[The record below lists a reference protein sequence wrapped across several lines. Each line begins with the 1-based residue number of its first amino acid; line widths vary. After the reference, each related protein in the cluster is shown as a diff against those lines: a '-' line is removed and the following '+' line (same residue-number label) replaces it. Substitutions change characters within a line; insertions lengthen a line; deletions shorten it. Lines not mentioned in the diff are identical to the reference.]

1 MPARKIPAR
10 FTSTSTTSSPRS
22 WAGASAMRR
31 RPGWHGSR
39 TASSIRSKRKRTFLQ
54 KRVYLGEPYLHFAK
68 PLEAN
73 GFQTIL
79 SSADLI
85 IALDLVESV
94 HQQPA
99 IKEYVLL
106 SVDNDFQHLL
116 ERLGERSKIRV
127 ATIEAGAPCAATF
140 PPRAEIVFPVESL
153 KVALD
158 YRRPLS
164 RWRRAFGLV
173 RETAAGVRQRYKGL
187 VRRLRHRGE
196 RRWIRVAADHVAA
209 LAHETP
215 GLPLG
220 KDTVVRH
227 LTRLMPDVTSGRF
240 RSRGAYQELLRQ
252 MTEIRDDLRL
262 FEYPNGGI
270 AIMAEPREAAG
281 RDKAD

>member
-1 MPARKIPAR
+1 MPARKIPSALYVD
-10 FTSTSTTSSPRS
+10 FNNIV
-22 WAGASAMRR
+22 AKIVGGGFGDASAAWLAWLEDGQFD
-31 RPGWHGSR
+31 PN
-39 TASSIRSKRKRTFLQ
+39 KRKRTFLQ

-116 ERLGERSKIRV
+116 ERLGERGKARV
-127 ATIEAGAPCAATF
+127 ATIEPGAPCEATF
-140 PPRAEIVFPVESL
+140 PPRAEMVFPVESL
-153 KVALD
+153 RAALD
-158 YRRPLS
+158 YQRPLS
-164 RWRRAFGLV
+164 KWRRMFGLV
-173 RETAAGVRQRYKGL
+173 REAAAVVQQWYKGL

-227 LTRLMPDVTSGRF
+227 LTKLMPDITSGRF
-240 RSRGAYQELLRQ
+240 RSRRAYQQLLRQ

-270 AIMAEPREAAG
+270 AIMAEPRERAT
-281 RDKAD
+281 REKSD

>member
-1 MPARKIPAR
+1 MLGRPIPSALYIDFNNIAAKIVGGG
-10 FTSTSTTSSPRS
+10 F
-22 WAGASAMRR
+22 GDASAAWLAWLEDGQFDPDKRR
-31 RPGWHGSR
+31 
-39 TASSIRSKRKRTFLQ
+39 RTFLQ

-73 GFQTIL
+73 GFQTIP

-94 HQQPA
+94 HEQPA

-116 ERLGERSKIRV
+116 ERLGERGKVRV
-127 ATIEAGAPCAATF
+127 ATIEPGAPCAATF
-140 PPRAEIVFPVESL
+140 PPRAEMVFPVGML
-153 KVALD
+153 KAALD
-158 YRRPLS
+158 YKRPLS
-164 RWRRAFGLV
+164 AWRRVVGLV
-173 RETAAGVRQRYKGL
+173 RASAAGTRQRYKGL
-187 VRRLRHRGE
+187 VQRLRHRGE
-196 RRWIRVAADHVAA
+196 RRWIRIAANHVAK

-227 LTRLMPDVTSGRF
+227 LSKLMPDITSGRL
-240 RSRGAYQELLRQ
+240 RGRRAYQQLLRD

-270 AIMAEPREAAG
+270 AIMAEPREPTG
-281 RDKAD
+281 REKSD

>member
-1 MPARKIPAR
+1 MLGRPIPSALYVDFNNIVAKIVGGG
-10 FTSTSTTSSPRS
+10 F
-22 WAGASAMRR
+22 GDASAAWLAWLEDGQFD
-31 RPGWHGSR
+31 PSR
-39 TASSIRSKRKRTFLQ
+39 TKRTFLQ
-54 KRVYLGEPYLHFAK
+54 KRVYLGEPYLRFAK

-106 SVDNDFQHLL
+106 SVDNDFQYLL
-116 ERLGERSKIRV
+116 ERLGERGKLRV
-127 ATIEAGAPCAATF
+127 ATIEPGAPCEATF
-140 PPRAEIVFPVESL
+140 PPRAELVFPVESL
-153 KVALD
+153 KAALD

-164 RWRRAFGLV
+164 RWRRVAGLV
-173 RETAAGVRQRYKGL
+173 RETVVGAQQRYKGL

-240 RSRGAYQELLRQ
+240 RSRRAYQQLLRQ

-270 AIMAEPREAAG
+270 AIMAEPRDRTG
-281 RDKAD
+281 REKSD

>member
-1 MPARKIPAR
+1 MLGRKIPSALYVD
-10 FTSTSTTSSPRS
+10 FNNIV
-22 WAGASAMRR
+22 AKIVGGGFGDASAAWLAWLEDGQFD
-31 RPGWHGSR
+31 PN
-39 TASSIRSKRKRTFLQ
+39 KRKRTFLQ
-54 KRVYLGEPYLHFAK
+54 KRIYLGEPYLHFAK

-116 ERLGERSKIRV
+116 ERLGERGKIRV
-127 ATIEAGAPCAATF
+127 ATIEPGAPCEATF
-140 PPRAEIVFPVESL
+140 PPRAEMVFPVESL
-153 KVALD
+153 RAALD
-158 YRRPLS
+158 YQRPLS
-164 RWRRAFGLV
+164 RWRRMFGLV

-220 KDTVVRH
+220 RDTVVRH
-227 LTRLMPDVTSGRF
+227 LTRLMPVITSGRF
-240 RSRGAYQELLRQ
+240 RSRRAYHQLLRQ

-270 AIMAEPREAAG
+270 AIMAEPRERAG
-281 RDKAD
+281 REKSE

>member
-1 MPARKIPAR
+1 MRARKIPSALYVD
-10 FTSTSTTSSPRS
+10 FNNIV
-22 WAGASAMRR
+22 AKIVGGGFGDASAAWLAWLEDGQFD
-31 RPGWHGSR
+31 PKKG
-39 TASSIRSKRKRTFLQ
+39 KRTFLQ

-79 SSADLI
+79 SAADLI

-116 ERLGERSKIRV
+116 ERLGERGKARV
-127 ATIEAGAPCAATF
+127 ATIEPGAPCAATF
-140 PPRAEIVFPVESL
+140 PPRAEIVFAVESL
-153 KVALD
+153 RAALD
-158 YRRPLS
+158 YQRPLS
-164 RWRRAFGLV
+164 KWRRMSGFV
-173 RETAAGVRQRYKGL
+173 RETADSVRQRYKSL

-227 LTRLMPDVTSGRF
+227 LTKLMPDVTSGRF
-240 RSRGAYQELLRQ
+240 RSRRAYQELLRQ

-270 AIMAEPREAAG
+270 AIMAEPRERTG
-281 RDKAD
+281 REKSE